1 MLVEF
6 VEFVELRYKDRRR
19 KEGIERERYVC
30 DTKVEGEGEEYVAV
44 ETGWKISLSIR
55 L

>member
-30 DTKVEGEGEEYVAV
+30 DTKVEGEG
-44 ETGWKISLSIR
+44 
-55 L
+55 